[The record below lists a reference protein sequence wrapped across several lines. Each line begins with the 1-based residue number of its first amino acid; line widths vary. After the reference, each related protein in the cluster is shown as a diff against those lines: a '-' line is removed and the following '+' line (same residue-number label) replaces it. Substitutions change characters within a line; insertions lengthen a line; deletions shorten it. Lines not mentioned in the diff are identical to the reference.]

1 MGGFGDHLRLADKGF
16 RRGRNGSGP
25 DLIPRLTALIAALA
39 AVLLSSAALAQSLRQ
54 LPDDMVVTTMV
65 ARGGASVMLGERQVM
80 LSPAAQVRTAENMIV
95 VPSNLYGSYVVGV
108 KTDFQGMVNRI
119 WILSPQERAA
129 LAARKK

>member
-1 MGGFGDHLRLADKGF
+1 M
-16 RRGRNGSGP
+16 
-25 DLIPRLTALIAALA
+25 IPRLTALIAALA

-65 ARGGASVMLGERQVM
+65 ARGGASVMLGEQKVM

-95 VPSNLYGSYVVGV
+95 VPANLYGSYVVGV

>member
-1 MGGFGDHLRLADKGF
+1 M
-16 RRGRNGSGP
+16 
-25 DLIPRLTALIAALA
+25 TALIAALA
-39 AVLLSSAALAQSLRQ
+39 AVLLASAALAQSLRQ